1 MAGQLDTLLKSVA
14 KQVVADLGS
23 SLDSSIV
30 YTKKASGSYNTATG
44 VYSTS
49 DTTYSIKAPVEF
61 VQSTEDDGRER
72 REAKVYITPDLIGDN
87 QPDFQDE
94 VTTKILS
101 SINSELTLF
110 EIDQTL
116 SKRTKNLDAWQ
127 YYLKALNRYY
137 KMNKSKRN
145 SYIKVLWLQ

>member
-1 MAGQLDTLLKSVA
+1 MAGQLDSLLKNVA
-14 KQVVADLGS
+14 KQIVSDLGDS
-23 SLDSSIV
+23 FDSSII

-72 REAKVYITPDLIGDN
+72 REAKIYITPDLIGDN

-94 VTTKILS
+94 VTLTYAGSTRFGQIINIDTKQGGQTYLF
-101 SINSELTLF
+101 TLLVRF
-110 EIDQTL
+110 
-116 SKRTKNLDAWQ
+116 
-127 YYLKALNRYY
+127 
-137 KMNKSKRN
+137 
-145 SYIKVLWLQ
+145 

>member
-30 YTKKASGSYNTATG
+30 YTKKTSGSYNTATG

-61 VQSTEDDGRER
+61 VISTEDDGRER
-72 REAKVYITPDLIGDN
+72 REAKIYITPDLIGDN

-94 VTTKILS
+94 VT
-101 SINSELTLF
+101 LTYAGSTRVGQIVNIDTRQGGQTYLF
-110 EIDQTL
+110 TL
-116 SKRTKNLDAWQ
+116 LVRF
-127 YYLKALNRYY
+127 
-137 KMNKSKRN
+137 
-145 SYIKVLWLQ
+145 